1 MDDEVYGFHAWHP
14 SPPQCLTSFS
24 SLFLINHTKCV
35 FFNIF
40 GFETKIHISRVCKK
54 PKTRFPFY
62 LQSITDCKLPNPLT
76 NVNIYSWAASAK
88 NLSSSFKNDLTRRVE
103 RFSPGRAGHILG
115 IFLQKTNGTNNV
127 LKIHFSHCKLDGCYR
142 SNLFLKSLLIE
153 VASHVIGENIGLR
166 ALGVDKVFKIANSL
180 S

>member
-1 MDDEVYGFHAWHP
+1 MHGTP
-14 SPPQCLTSFS
+14 SPPPHSTVFDIIFIAISYQSYKTCLFQYM
-24 SLFLINHTKCV
+24 CR
-35 FFNIF
+35 
-40 GFETKIHISRVCKK
+40 FETKIHISHVCKNQK
-54 PKTRFPFY
+54 RDSP
-62 LQSITDCKLPNPLT
+62 SIFCLLSVNYRPTDECQ
-76 NVNIYSWAASAK
+76 YFCK
-88 NLSSSFKNDLTRRVE
+88 NLSSSFTNDLTRRVE

-153 VASHVIGENIGLR
+153 VASHVIGENIGLQ